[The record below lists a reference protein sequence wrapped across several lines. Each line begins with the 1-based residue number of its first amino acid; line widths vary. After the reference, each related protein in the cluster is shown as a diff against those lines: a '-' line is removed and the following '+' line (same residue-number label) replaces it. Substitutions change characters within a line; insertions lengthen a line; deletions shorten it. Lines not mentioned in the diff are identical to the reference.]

1 MAITWK
7 KLAYT
12 HNPVF
17 TGTVE
22 TPAIKITTGA
32 GAAKILTS
40 DADGDATWETPVS
53 GIVYPGAGIPISTGS
68 AWSTS
73 LALAEQRLLGRIT
86 GGITGE
92 LTAAQ
97 AWGIL
102 AYGNT
107 GLSIPYFSA
116 VNTIALTNPTLAH
129 QLLKVNAGGTG
140 YAWDTI
146 GNIMSGTLDVTY
158 DNLAILSW
166 QLAIHAGLSL
176 FKLEDGITDEFEDE
190 TGVNTASSTY
200 ELYDST
206 YDYYAPDKPNQIPT
220 MTSNTAPSGT
230 ASADSVLN
238 SDYAA
243 WKAMDKSNIDY
254 YCWLSAASS
263 FPHWLQYQ
271 FTSGKIITYYSITSR
286 NYDTTYSPTDWKLQG
301 SNNGSSWT
309 DLDTQ
314 TSQSFSQNQKKTYS
328 FSNSTSYTYYRL
340 YITVG
345 SNSSYVAIGEWEL
358 ITYLDMTLI
367 SNSIEA
373 ELQPT
378 KARFM
383 ALVEPVDAITLN
395 TDIKGW
401 ISEDNAAHYD
411 QVTLTDEGY
420 FDATKKIYAGSVN
433 LTDYT
438 DKTMVQKITTHNG
451 KNLKVHAWAMM
462 WR

>member
-1 MAITWK
+1 VTAIDVGA
-7 KLAYT
+7 LA
-12 HNPVF
+12 NSD
-17 TGTVE
+17 TVIP
-22 TPAIKITTGA
+22 TSKAVTTAIAA
-32 GAAKILTS
+32 G
-40 DADGDATWETPVS
+40 G
-53 GIVYPGAGIPISTGS
+53 GMVYPGAGIPISTGS
-68 AWSTS
+68 AWGTS

-86 GGITGE
+86 GEITGA

-129 QLLKVNAGGTG
+129 QLLRVNAGGTG
-140 YAWDTI
+140 YEWDTI
-146 GNIMSGTLDVTY
+146 GSIMSGTLDVTY

-176 FKLEDGITDEFEDE
+176 FKLEDGVTDEFEDE

-200 ELYDST
+200 EVYNST
-206 YDYYAPDKPNQIPT
+206 DDYYAPDSPDQIPE
-220 MTSNTAPSGT
+220 MTSDTAPSGI
-230 ASADSVLN
+230 ASVDSIYN
-238 SDYAA
+238 ANYPA
-243 WKAMDKSNIDY
+243 WKAMDNTNIDHI
-254 YCWLSAASS
+254 CWLSGTTY
-263 FPHWLQYQ
+263 PHWLRYQ
-271 FTSGKIITYYSITSR
+271 FASGKTITSYSITSR
-286 NYDTTYSPTDWKLQG
+286 NYPTWIASPTAWKLQG
-301 SNNGSSWT
+301 STNGSSWT

-314 TSQSFSQNQKKTYS
+314 TSQSFSNNEKKTYS

-340 YITVG
+340 YITAGVDADI
-345 SNSSYVAIGEWEL
+345 VAIGEWEL
-358 ITYLDMTLI
+358 ILPFDMTLI

-378 KARFM
+378 KVRFM
-383 ALVEPVDAITLN
+383 ALVEPVNAITLN